1 MFIDPNPR
9 RRLSPQD
16 IAFLYL
22 ESEQTPMTIGSIA
35 VFEGQV
41 PFKRF
46 VENIEARLHIIPRY
60 RQRVVD
66 APYGITRPT
75 WEFDRHF
82 DIRNHIRTV
91 SLGKPV
97 SEGDITDLAGKIFR
111 GRMDRRRPLWEM
123 SMVYDVE
130 GDRTA
135 LISRMHHC
143 MVDGVGGVEL
153 LMVTFDVQENP
164 PVPAEAPPYD
174 PPPPPPR
181 WQRIS
186 DAVFSRASEAVDHS
200 ASVADWLVDLATGEW
215 SGTRRTLDALGT
227 TLSYMLNP
235 APKFSFNRPFGGG
248 RRFAFLELPWEDA
261 REIRRAAGGTVNDVV
276 LATLGGALAAYAAT
290 HGENTDNREARIA
303 IPVNV
308 RRESERATLGNRV
321 SMLDVEVPLGTDGPS
336 ERLGAVIERTG
347 ALKEGRIAEGVTTLM
362 DIIGVLGPN
371 ELKALNAAL
380 VIPNTVSNV
389 TCTNVP
395 GPMIPLYTVGHR
407 LLTHHAVM
415 PIAWDMGIGCAVMSY
430 DQHLYVTLVAD
441 TASAPDVDLLG
452 EMMRDAFEELRTAV
466 CGPRAAETP
475 PEPEPQHPR
484 VTRMTGRQAA

>member
-1 MFIDPNPR
+1 MFIDSNPR

-41 PFKRF
+41 PFDRF
-46 VENIEARLHIIPRY
+46 VENIQARLHIIPRY
-60 RQRVVD
+60 RQRVVE

-82 DIRNHIRTV
+82 DIRNHIRPL
-91 SLGKPV
+91 SLGTPA
-97 SEGDITDLAGKIFR
+97 SERDVTESAGRLVR
-111 GRMDRRRPLWEM
+111 GRMDMRRPLWEM
-123 SMVYDVE
+123 DLVHDVE

-153 LMVTFDVQENP
+153 LMVTLDVQENP
-164 PVPAEAPPYD
+164 PIPVEAPVYE
-174 PPPPPPR
+174 PPPPSPR

-215 SGTRRTLDALGT
+215 TGTRRTLNALGT
-227 TLSYMLNP
+227 TLSYLFNP
-235 APKFSFNRPFGGG
+235 VPKFSFNRSLGGG
-248 RRFAFLELPWEDA
+248 RQFAFLELPWADTRA
-261 REIRRAAGGTVNDVV
+261 IRQEAGGTVNDVV
-276 LATLGGALAAYAAT
+276 LATLAGALTQFAIH
-290 HGENTDNREARIA
+290 HGESTENREARISM
-303 IPVNV
+303 PVNV
-308 RRESERATLGNRV
+308 RRESERAMLGNRI
-321 SMLDVEVPLGTDGPS
+321 SMLDVEVPLDSDDPVQ
-336 ERLGAVIERTG
+336 RLRTVIARTH
-347 ALKEGRIAEGVTTLM
+347 ALKESRLAEGMTTLLE
-362 DIIGVLGPN
+362 IVGVLGPN
-371 ELKALNAAL
+371 ELKALSAAL

-452 EMMRDAFEELRTAV
+452 EMMRDAFEELRAAV
-466 CGPRAAETP
+466 CGPPAAKAP
-475 PEPEPQHPR
+475 PDPEPEHPK
-484 VTRMTGRQAA
+484 VTPIGRAAA